1 MIRIELLA
9 NGFYRA
15 YHYPTGFAALFT
27 ASGELRNGTEVEG
40 MRAAVLAKTTTHRE
54 DSPDAMLSLRG
65 V

>member
-27 ASGELRNGTEVEG
+27 ASGEFHSGTEVKG
-40 MRAAVLAKTTTHRE
+40 MSDAVLALVTTHRK
-54 DSPDAMLSLRG
+54 DSL
-65 V
+65 